1 MSLDKTD
8 RPAAISELAQIV
20 RNKKI
25 PNALL
30 FTGNPGAGRHRAA
43 LWLAK
48 ALNCAAGGPEP
59 CNRCRSCT
67 KITGHLHP
75 DMIRVGPADSKKA
88 ITISQIRQISAVT
101 ATRPHEAA
109 ARMVLISSAHQMN
122 LQAQNALLKALE
134 EPPGNTFF
142 ILAARDTAGL
152 LPTILSRC
160 RHLHFFP
167 LTGRALAAH
176 LAEHWAVDERSAR
189 IAAGTAGT
197 DLDLALTLIG
207 QAPPGTPGTP
217 EDPDIPAG
225 RGDQAGTRT
234 PDPPAVDWPATRTW
248 LIGQLCTL
256 IAPSAPRQTETAL
269 RLSMFLSQAP
279 DFLNP
284 GLAVM
289 RAFFRD
295 LWVFG
300 HAPEKIVNLDFF
312 DFFQDINTR
321 ANDRPFLTWMADL
334 HETER
339 RLLSNSSARMALD
352 RFFLKLIHR

>member
-1 MSLDKTD
+1 MSLHKTD

-48 ALNCAAGGPEP
+48 VLNCASGGPEP

-67 KITGHLHP
+67 KITRHLHP
-75 DMIRVGPADSKKA
+75 DMIRVEPADSKKA
-88 ITISQIRQISAVT
+88 ITISQIRQITAVT
-101 ATRPHEAA
+101 AARPHEAA
-109 ARMVLISSAHQMN
+109 YRMVLISSAHKMN
-122 LQAQNALLKALE
+122 IQAQNALLKALE

-152 LPTILSRC
+152 LPTITSRC

-167 LTGRALAAH
+167 LTGRALAAS
-176 LAEHWAVDERSAR
+176 LAEHCAVDDRFAR
-189 IAAGTAGT
+189 IAADTAGT
-197 DLDLALTLIG
+197 DLDLALTLLRH
-207 QAPPGTPGTP
+207 AEPGPSGSP
-217 EDPDIPAG
+217 EDPETPAG
-225 RGDQAGTRT
+225 RGDLPGTRT
-234 PDPPAVDWPATRTW
+234 PDAPSVDWPSTRPW
-248 LIGQLCTL
+248 LIGQLFTL
-256 IAPSAPRQTETAL
+256 TAPSGPRQVETAL
-269 RLSMFLSQAP
+269 RLSGFLSQGP

-289 RAFFRD
+289 RTFFRD

-312 DFFQDINTR
+312 EFFQDINTR
-321 ANDRPFLTWMADL
+321 AGDRPFLTWMTDL

-339 RLLSNSSARMALD
+339 RLASNSSARMALD
-352 RFFLKLIHR
+352 RFFLKLIQI